1 MARCRALI
9 SLALVLGAALS
20 QATDYRLIVAS
31 DDPGTRKSPALVI
44 FEGHGKLS
52 KDDRITS
59 ITFSAAAEM
68 KPNCLVSLDPASG
81 KASLAL
87 SPDVEVYQG
96 KVMIAGSKPTKKVIP
111 AHLEIDVPV
120 AGAQPGGKL
129 GSVMKPIIQQVNN
142 LPWIYI
148 GGAVGLFMMIMFVMN
163 RRSQQYTTSMS
174 KEAKNLYLETV
185 GRITER
191 LDNIEA
197 NQRNLVKNPPVIRT
211 FRAQI
216 EDFEG
221 RLNRIEKI
229 AKESH
234 SDLLQACNEL
244 AKGGD
249 RYQNIT
255 VKLDESKAEAAKING
270 ALKLES
276 DALRAELKLVLSSQD
291 AAMAS
296 LGKLDHLETD
306 SHKLLEHAKGLESKL
321 AELDAAQAKA
331 QADAKAQLEAL
342 MAQHQEAM
350 RQAQE
355 ESMLKLQA
363 LSAELQ
369 ILRANQESMMAM
381 PQQLELVS
389 ASLASGFDS
398 VRTAMPS
405 LEGWDERFSGFG
417 TMISDFGNKVDSQ
430 WSDVSSKLDGLP
442 EIKNSI
448 DALPNYHENLDRIHD
463 SILRQIEDLG
473 GKVEDRGAQLSELI
487 SAHTFSAPV
496 SEPEA
501 QVEAP
506 IEAKKGRKFKAEK
519 KTQSEEA
526 APEEPAASQ
535 DELALEPIIDLEP
548 TAEQA
553 SIPESEAVSEV
564 EVLMDASQA
573 EELPAELES
582 EPVAEIEAMV
592 IEPES
597 LIEEPANLQHTE
609 PELAVEEYVQVD
621 FADEIEPEAAV
632 EKPEAEVTTVDGADA
647 TESSEEAQVD
657 DAAELDS
664 APILIEAI
672 EPVADVA
679 EDSVVE
685 ATEEA
690 AQSEA
695 TPQRILNDLPFVD
708 EAVAHVEIEQEVAS
722 VAPVSPED
730 AEDGKQKAFHVVE
743 QLSYRYADDV
753 SSVPEF
759 HFNNAI
765 ERIIKEEPAAH
776 VEEQAP
782 TPISTFHLDE
792 LPDHLDTFEDD
803 DTDAVLPTLHVVQTD
818 AILDP
823 EAEAQVVESV
833 LKVLETKKPEAEL
846 QAFDSDSDA
855 EPESDAHTGHWL
867 GMGGSCARA
876 WSSESSRTLNVVPLE
891 GDLKPLTPIETAPI
905 GDEIGAIA
913 YGFGRVIYTCGSN
926 VHGFWPGRDNRI
938 VSLDGQVPQDEWRLA
953 IRGQNL
959 FVAEQKKVKI
969 LSLQGWFV
977 LEQFSGE
984 YLDQLLTENRWI
996 GLRSESDQALLDFR
1010 DFRGGMSKQGVKI
1023 DASVDGL
1030 KLCAGRNRIFAGA
1043 SDGQIKE
1050 ITEFGAELLGTG
1062 PEGGELIHL
1071 AAAEDG
1077 PVAIYRHDG
1086 HLEAWYFGEQTRW
1099 ASLEISE
1106 MSSHPVIMGGKV
1118 YVVDL
1123 ANSEVAALNLKK
1135 MSVSKFKAFE
1145 GVSSLRRLVGVQ
1157 HRSSQSFIAVTCD
1170 EGKKGGRLIVVDAK
1184 TGEETKLGAVG
1195 QDAVN
1200 LICADHHIVLS
1211 TSSAY
1216 QNVIRVLEPFSAKAA
1231 A

>member
-9 SLALVLGAALS
+9 SLALVLGATLT
-20 QATDYRLIVAS
+20 QATDFRLIVAS

-111 AHLEIDVPV
+111 AHLEIDVPI

-270 ALKLES
+270 ALKMES

-321 AELDAAQAKA
+321 ADLDAAQAKA

-355 ESMLKLQA
+355 ESMQKLQA

-381 PQQLELVS
+381 PQQIELVS
-389 ASLASGFDS
+389 ASLANGFDS
-398 VRTAMPS
+398 IQTAMPS

-417 TMISDFGNKVDSQ
+417 TMISDFGSKMDSQ
-430 WSDVSSKLDGLP
+430 WSEVSSKLEGLP

-448 DALPNYHENLDRIHD
+448 DALPNYHESLDRIHD

-487 SAHTFSAPV
+487 SAHTFAAPV
-496 SEPEA
+496 AEPEA
-501 QVEAP
+501 HVEAP
-506 IEAKKGRKFKAEK
+506 IEAKKSRKSKAERK
-519 KTQSEEA
+519 SASEEA
-526 APEEPAASQ
+526 TEKEPSARHEEQTLEAAV
-535 DELALEPIIDLEP
+535 DL
-548 TAEQA
+548 
-553 SIPESEAVSEV
+553 
-564 EVLMDASQA
+564 
-573 EELPAELES
+573 
-582 EPVAEIEAMV
+582 EPVAEPVNICEPEAASEVEAAIDASLPEESPAEMDSV
-592 IEPES
+592 PVADLEAVDAESEATAEEPATLESTDSELAVDDVVDIIEPES
-597 LIEEPANLQHTE
+597 V
-609 PELAVEEYVQVD
+609 VEEQ
-621 FADEIEPEAAV
+621 
-632 EKPEAEVTTVDGADA
+632 EAEVIFLDGAIDPDSA
-647 TESSEEAQVD
+647 EQAQVD
-657 DAAELDS
+657 DAAELES
-664 APILIEAI
+664 G
-672 EPVADVA
+672 PVQVEEVKPMTETA
-679 EDSVVE
+679 EDSLVAE
-685 ATEEA
+685 AEEV

-695 TPQRILNDLPFVD
+695 TPQRSLNDLPFVD

-722 VAPVSPED
+722 VAPISPDD
-730 AEDGKQKAFHVVE
+730 AEDGKQRAFHVVE

-753 SSVPEF
+753 SSMPEF

-765 ERIIKEEPAAH
+765 ERIAKEEPAAQ
-776 VEEQAP
+776 VDEQAP
-782 TPISTFHLDE
+782 APISTFHLED

-803 DTDAVLPTLHVVQTD
+803 DADAVLPTLHVIQND
-818 AILDP
+818 SILDP

-833 LKVLETKKPEAEL
+833 LKVLETKKPEDEL

-855 EPESDAHTGHWL
+855 EPELDAHTGHWL

-876 WSSESSRTLNVVPLE
+876 WSSESSRTLNIVSLE

-905 GDEIGAIA
+905 GDEIGSIA

-996 GLRSESDQALLDFR
+996 GLRSENDQALLDFR

-1023 DASVDGL
+1023 DAPVDSL

-1043 SDGQIKE
+1043 SDGQVKE

-1062 PEGGELIHL
+1062 PEGSELIHL

-1099 ASLEISE
+1099 APLETSE

-1118 YVVDL
+1118 FAVDL

-1135 MSVSKFKAFE
+1135 MSVGKFKAFE
-1145 GVSSLRRLVGVQ
+1145 GVSSLRRLVGIQ
-1157 HRSSQSFIAVTCD
+1157 HRSSQSLIAVTCD
-1170 EGKKGGRLIVVDAK
+1170 AGRKGGRLLVVDAK
-1184 TGEETKLGAVG
+1184 TGDEVKLGAVG

-1216 QNVIRVLEPFSAKAA
+1216 QNVIRVLEPFSAKSAA
-1231 A
+1231 